1 MKDAM
6 DSIGVEELKI
16 LVEINSRIN
25 SSCTDLDTL
34 LVYILEAA
42 MRLVQCEASSLLLVN
57 ADGMLSFVVALG
69 PKGAEAKNIP
79 IDKNSIAG
87 WVASHK
93 EPLILKDV
101 SSDARFSDHVQRKTG
116 YISHTMIAVPLC
128 VKDECIGV
136 IELINKAGGRY
147 FDSSDLQIL
156 NMFCDLAGIA
166 YKNAENYQSAKNR
179 ISILQHSLSANGE
192 FHTFIAKS
200 PVILDLLKMI
210 DEIAKTNLSVIITG
224 ESGVGKE
231 LFAEQIHKKS
241 DRAGKPFVRVNC
253 AALAPSLL
261 ESELFGHVKGA
272 FTDAK
277 TDHKGYFE
285 TADRGTI
292 FLDEIGEMPLELQA
306 KLLRVI
312 QSKEFQKVGSSKT
325 ISVDV
330 RIVAATNRDLE
341 AMMHE
346 KKFRSDLYFRLSG
359 VPIKVPPLRERKE
372 DIPALAEFFLAKF
385 SHETKKNFT
394 GFSPSA
400 MAALHSYYWPGN
412 IREFENTIER
422 ACVLGRP
429 PLIHALDLRINNTV
443 ESTGND
449 IIGNIVSEC
458 VSTSDEDRSL
468 KGAMNRFKRAYVLK
482 VLEDTSWNKTKAG
495 QVLGV
500 QRTYVS
506 RLLNELAI
514 ER

>member
-1 MKDAM
+1 M
-6 DSIGVEELKI
+6 DSIGLEELKTLI
-16 LVEINSRIN
+16 EINSRIN
-25 SSCTDLDTL
+25 SNYTELDTL

-42 MRLVQCEASSLLLVN
+42 MRLVQCESSSLLLVN
-57 ADGMLSFVVALG
+57 ADGTLSFVVALG

-101 SSDARFSDHVQRKTG
+101 PSDARFSDHVQRKTG
-116 YISHTMIAVPLC
+116 YVSRTMIAVPLC

-136 IELINKAGGRY
+136 IELINKVGERY
-147 FDSSDLQIL
+147 FDAGDLQIL

-166 YKNAENYQSAKNR
+166 YKNAENYQSAQNR
-179 ISILQHSLSANGE
+179 ISTLQSSLSANGE

-200 PVILDLLKMI
+200 PAILDLLKMI
-210 DEIAKTNLSVIITG
+210 DEIARTNLSVIITG

-241 DRAGKPFVRVNC
+241 DRAGKPFIRVNC

-285 TADRGTI
+285 TADSGTI

-330 RIVAATNRDLE
+330 RVVAATNRDLE
-341 AMMHE
+341 AMMRE

-372 DIPALAEFFLAKF
+372 DIPVLADFFLEKF
-385 SHETKKNFT
+385 SRETKKNFT

-400 MAALHSYYWPGN
+400 MDALHSYYWPGN
-412 IREFENTIER
+412 IRELENSIER
-422 ACVLGRP
+422 ACVLGKP
-429 PLIHALDLRINNTV
+429 PLIHALDLRINNVV
-443 ESTGND
+443 ESADNN
-449 IIGNIVSEC
+449 IVENIVSEC
-458 VSTSDEDRSL
+458 ISATDCDRSL

-495 QVLGV
+495 QVLGI

-514 ER
+514 YR